1 MINVEEIIKSIYFMI
16 VFINYK
22 EINFVV
28 LLYIVNLIKYN

>member
-1 MINVEEIIKSIYFMI
+1 MINVEEIIKSIYYMI

>member
-1 MINVEEIIKSIYFMI
+1 MTNAEEIIKSTYYTT

-28 LLYIVNLIKYN
+28 SLHTANSIKYN